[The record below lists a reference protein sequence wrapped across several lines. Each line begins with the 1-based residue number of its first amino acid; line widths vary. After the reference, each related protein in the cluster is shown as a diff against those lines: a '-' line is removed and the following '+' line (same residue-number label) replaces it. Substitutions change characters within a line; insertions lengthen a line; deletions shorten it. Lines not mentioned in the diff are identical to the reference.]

1 MDYNN
6 LRILY
11 MTKKTHAIFNYVDS
25 YNFSIGEN
33 TYNIE
38 YIKDNLHSQNSLMYG
53 RFKIHDDKIII
64 DIEYSTD
71 DIGYHQLLDIYKKLN
86 REYQLKGII
95 DGN

>member
-1 MDYNN
+1 
-6 LRILY
+6 
-11 MTKKTHAIFNYVDS
+11 
-25 YNFSIGEN
+25 
-33 TYNIE
+33 
-38 YIKDNLHSQNSLMYG
+38 MYG